1 MSASPGLRRAVPAD
15 AAALAQLR
23 YAFRSTLGSA
33 VENELDFLARTER
46 WLDERLRTTA
56 WLAWLAAAPTTGVIG
71 QCYLQVIEKI
81 PNPVGEAEWIGYVT
95 NVFVKPEWRGRGI
108 ASSLIDLALDHCN
121 KQGAFSVILWP
132 TDESRS
138 LYVRNGFVTPQRLM
152 EFPCSTTMPSTQK
165 TCNGL
170 PNA

>member
-1 MSASPGLRRAVPAD
+1 MSGTPVIRSAIPAD

-33 VENELDFLARTER
+33 VENEPAFLARAER
-46 WLDERLRTTA
+46 WLDERLRTPA
-56 WLAWLAAAPTTGVIG
+56 WLAWLADAPGAGVIG
-71 QCYLQVIEKI
+71 QCYLHVIEKI

-108 ASSLIDLALDHCN
+108 ASSLIDLALAHCRN
-121 KQGAFSVILWP
+121 YGAYSVILWP

-138 LYVRNGFVTPQRLM
+138 LYARNGFVTPKRLM
-152 EFPCSTTMPSTQK
+152 ELPCSTTIPTTLK
-165 TCNGL
+165 T
-170 PNA
+170 